1 MKHLL
6 RFTLELVQQYWPLL
20 LALSLMGLAISIAF
34 FAKVFMSDQQTE
46 KDVPKKR
53 KRRSTR
59 SAAKIEPLANQ
70 SGSFNHLDPECYW
83 EFDEV
88 YVPRFEG
95 AGFTLLDHIVLSTHG
110 IFIVHLQHESGLI
123 TGKINQ
129 RHWMCVNGK
138 GKKVLTNPITRNAY
152 HENALAR
159 FLELPEA
166 LFFSIIYFDN
176 RVTFASRQPAHVITR
191 NLEQK
196 IASYKAELISRE
208 VLAGANERLAAH
220 QAAAPLN
227 IYREEYRIAR
237 AGRLHE
243 VKVPHAA

>member
-1 MKHLL
+1 MKQLL
-6 RFTLELVQQYWPLL
+6 RFALELVQQFWPLL
-20 LALSLMGLAISIAF
+20 LVICVMGLAISIAYI
-34 FAKVFMSDQQTE
+34 AKVLMSGQQPE

-59 SAAKIEPLANQ
+59 SAAKIEPLA
-70 SGSFNHLDPECYW
+70 SPRGLFDHLDPECYW
-83 EFDEV
+83 EFNEV

-95 AGFTLLDHIVLSTHG
+95 AGSTLLDHIVLSTHG
-110 IFIVHLQHESGLI
+110 IFIVHVQHESGHI
-123 TGKINQ
+123 TGDINQ
-129 RHWMCVNGK
+129 RHWMCVNGRE
-138 GKKVLTNPITRNAY
+138 KKVLTNPIPRNAY
-152 HENALAR
+152 HVRALAR

-166 LFFSIIYFDN
+166 LFFSIIYFDKP
-176 RVTFASRQPAHVITR
+176 VTFASTQPAHVITR

-220 QAAAPLN
+220 QATHSLN
-227 IYREEYRIAR
+227 SYREEYRVAR

-243 VKVPHAA
+243 VKEPKAA